1 MYFFLKKNVQPAHL
15 DIKKVHG
22 AHPALM
28 LARKMLRR
36 ISDLR
41 APQVKVLKKI
51 KQIDDNYNNNHTA
64 LVIN

>member
-1 MYFFLKKNVQPAHL
+1 MQPAHL